1 MTMAIGIDIQLI
13 DEVEDSLARFGD
25 RYLRRLC
32 TSLELEEFE
41 NDHVN
46 LAENLALRFAAKEA
60 VIKALRP
67 HDHIP
72 PWRTIEILLRPHGG
86 PRVVL
91 SGEAHEF
98 ARLSGVERISLSA
111 SVGRGYA
118 IATVVADVVK
128 TNTEERIE
136 TTSPE

>member
-1 MTMAIGIDIQLI
+1 MAVGIDIQLI
-13 DEVEDSLARFGD
+13 DEVEDSLVRFGD

-32 TSLELEEFE
+32 TGLELGEFE

-67 HDHIP
+67 DDHIP
-72 PWRTIEILLRPHGG
+72 PWRSIEILLRPHDG

-98 ARLSGVERISLSA
+98 AHLSGVERICLSA
-111 SVGRGYA
+111 SLGRGYA
-118 IATVVADVVK
+118 IATVVADVAK
-128 TNTEERIE
+128 IGPQKYLEAP
-136 TTSPE
+136 SLG